1 MKKFLFIGIDF
12 SKSNFDVTLL
22 EEIGQKSFVQEQ
34 FENEPQGYKKCLKWL
49 VKQSKIKPCDWLFCG
64 EHTGLYSRG
73 LSEFLSQKKL
83 FMWLEN
89 PLQIKCSWGIKR
101 AKTDKIDSL
110 EIARYAIRFQD
121 KAIAYKPADKET
133 DSLKLLFSY
142 RERLVKTKVAM
153 EISAKEI
160 RRVISR
166 DETSRY
172 IFEDSN
178 REIERIKKKI
188 ENIESKMHKI
198 VMDSQMRENYLLVT
212 SVKGVGMMTAI
223 SLIIRT
229 NNFVSFENARQL
241 ACYCGC
247 APFEKTSGT
256 SVNGGTHV
264 SRLANR
270 ELKVLLT
277 QCARSAALHNKEL
290 SAYYQR
296 KITEGKPDRVVINNI
311 RNKLIQLICA
321 VVKHK
326 TPYQEN
332 YLNPWAECA

>member
-1 MKKFLFIGIDF
+1 MQKFLFIGIDF

-22 EEIGQKSFVQEQ
+22 EEIGQKSFVHQA
-34 FENEPQGYKKCLKWL
+34 FENEPKSYKTFFKWL
-49 VKQSKIKPCDWLFCG
+49 VKQSKIKRENWLFCG

-73 LSEFLSQKKL
+73 LSEFIAQKNL

-110 EIARYAIRFQD
+110 EIARYACRFQD
-121 KAIAYKPADKET
+121 KAIAYKPADKQI

-160 RRVISR
+160 RRVICR

-188 ENIESKMHKI
+188 DTIETKMHKI
-198 VMDSQMRENYLLVT
+198 IMESQMRENYLLVI
-212 SVKGVGMMTAI
+212 SIKGVGKITAI

-247 APFEKTSGT
+247 APFEKSSGT
-256 SVNGGTHV
+256 SINGGTHV

-270 ELKVLLT
+270 ELKVLFT

-290 SAYYQR
+290 SAYYHR
-296 KITEGKPDRVVINNI
+296 KTAEGKLDKVVINNI
-311 RNKLIQLICA
+311 RNKLIQIIFA

-326 TPYQEN
+326 TPYREN
-332 YLNPWAECA
+332 YLNPWADCA

>member
-12 SKSNFDVTLL
+12 SKSSFDVTLL
-22 EEIGQKSFVQEQ
+22 ENIGQKCFVHKE
-34 FENEPQGYKKCLKWL
+34 FENEPDGYKSFLKWL
-49 VKQSKIKPCDWLFCG
+49 AKQSKIKRESWLFCG

-73 LSEFLSQKKL
+73 LSEFLAKKNL

-101 AKTDKIDSL
+101 GKTDKIDSL

-121 KAIAYKPADKET
+121 KAIAYKPVDKET

-160 RRVISR
+160 RKVISR

-188 ENIESKMHKI
+188 ENVESKMHKI
-198 VMDSQMRENYLLVT
+198 IINSQARENYLLVT
-212 SVKGVGMMTAI
+212 SVKGIGMITAI
-223 SLIIRT
+223 SLIMRT
-229 NNFVSFENARQL
+229 NNFASFENARQL

-256 SVNGGTHV
+256 SINSGTHI

-277 QCARSAALHNKEL
+277 QCARSAALYNKKM

-296 KITEGKPDRVVINNI
+296 KKAEGKADKVLINNI
-311 RNKLIQLICA
+311 RNKLIQIIFA
-321 VVKHK
+321 VIKHK
-326 TPYQEN
+326 TPYREN

>member
-12 SKSNFDVTLL
+12 SKSTFDVTLL
-22 EEIGQKSFVQEQ
+22 ENIGQQNFVQEQ
-34 FENEPQGYKKCLKWL
+34 FENEPQGYKSFLKWL
-49 VKQSKIKPCDWLFCG
+49 VKQSKIKRDCWLFCG

-73 LSEFLSQKKL
+73 LSEFLAKKHL

-101 AKTDKIDSL
+101 GKTDKIDSL

-121 KAIAYKPADKET
+121 KAIAYKPVDKEI

-188 ENIESKMHKI
+188 KNIKSKMHNI
-198 VMDSQMRENYLLVT
+198 IINSQLKENYLLVT
-212 SVKGVGMMTAI
+212 SIKGVGMITAI

-256 SVNGGTHV
+256 SINGGTHV
-264 SRLANR
+264 SRLANK

-277 QCARSAALHNKEL
+277 QCARSAALHNKEI

-296 KITEGKPDRVVINNI
+296 KIAEGKLYKVVINNI
-311 RNKLIQLICA
+311 RNKLIHIIFA
-321 VVKHK
+321 VTKYK
-326 TPYQEN
+326 TPYREN
-332 YLNPWAECA
+332 YLNPFAECA

>member
-12 SKSNFDVTLL
+12 SKSTFDVTLL
-22 EEIGQKSFVQEQ
+22 ENIGQTSFVQQE
-34 FENEPQGYKKCLKWL
+34 FENEAKGYKSFLKWL
-49 VKQSKIKPCDWLFCG
+49 VKQSKIKRDTWLFCG

-73 LSEFLSQKKL
+73 LSEFLAKKNL
-83 FMWLEN
+83 FVWLEN

-121 KAIAYKPADKET
+121 KAIAYKPVDKEI

-142 RERLVKTKVAM
+142 RERLVKIKVAM

-160 RRVISR
+160 RRVISH
-166 DETSRY
+166 DQTSRY
-172 IFEDSN
+172 IFEDSM

-188 ENIESKMHKI
+188 GNIESKMHNI
-198 VMDSQMRENYLLVT
+198 IINSQMRENYLLVM
-212 SVKGVGMMTAI
+212 SIKGVGMITTI
-223 SLIIRT
+223 SMIIRT
-229 NNFVSFENARQL
+229 NNFISFENSKQL

-247 APFEKTSGT
+247 APFEKKSGT
-256 SVNGGTHV
+256 SINGGTHI

-270 ELKVLLT
+270 ELKTLLT

-290 SAYYQR
+290 SVYYQR
-296 KITEGKPDRVVINNI
+296 KIAEGKLGKVVINNI
-311 RNKLIQLICA
+311 RNKLIQLIFA
-321 VVKHK
+321 VIKHK
-326 TPYQEN
+326 TPYREN